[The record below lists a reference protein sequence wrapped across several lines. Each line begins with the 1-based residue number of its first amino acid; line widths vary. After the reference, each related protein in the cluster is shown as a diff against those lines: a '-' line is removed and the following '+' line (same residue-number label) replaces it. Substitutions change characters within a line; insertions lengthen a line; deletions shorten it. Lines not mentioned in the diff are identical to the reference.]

1 LKKINK
7 FLKYILA
14 RRALD
19 QSNGAMFLNR
29 KLIVQLST
37 SRFRPQPKEINT
49 SISQPTK
56 QPLMIMS
63 APSSSSPIPYHH
75 PTGGL
80 KQQQQQST
88 PLTYYN
94 MMTSTKSL
102 PDNPNI
108 FHPPSPLS
116 QDINNYY
123 SQYSNVSIDRMTPTS
138 LKMNHMRI
146 NKNIKSG
153 NFNRMDLIKDKNGS
167 IPGMSNLLDTFAKK

>member
-1 LKKINK
+1 
-7 FLKYILA
+7 
-14 RRALD
+14 
-19 QSNGAMFLNR
+19 
-29 KLIVQLST
+29 
-37 SRFRPQPKEINT
+37 
-49 SISQPTK
+49 
-56 QPLMIMS
+56 MS